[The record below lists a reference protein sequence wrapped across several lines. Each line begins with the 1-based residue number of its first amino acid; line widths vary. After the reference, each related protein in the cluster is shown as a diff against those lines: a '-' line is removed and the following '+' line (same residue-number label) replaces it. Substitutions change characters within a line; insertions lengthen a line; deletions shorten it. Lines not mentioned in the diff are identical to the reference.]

1 MPQKISPCLWFNGK
15 AEEAAKFY
23 VSVFKRSKVVSV
35 ARYGDTGPGKKGDA
49 MVVVFRL
56 EGQEFMIL
64 NGGPGFEHSWAMSLF
79 VHCKDQKEVDAF
91 WRKLLK
97 GGGKESQCGWLTDK
111 YGVSWQVIP
120 DQLMKLQS
128 AKDPAKRERVMKAMM
143 KMVKIDVK
151 KLEQAA
157 AGA

>member
-1 MPQKISPCLWFNGK
+1 MPQKISTCLWFNGK

-23 VSVFKRSKVVSV
+23 VSVFKRSKVASIS
-35 ARYGDTGPGKKGDA
+35 RYGDTGPGKKGDA
-49 MVVVFRL
+49 MMVVFRL

-64 NGGPGFEHSWAMSLF
+64 NGGPGFQHSPAMSLY
-79 VHCKDQKEVDAF
+79 VHCKDQKEVDAL

-111 YGVSWQVIP
+111 FGVSWQIIP
-120 DQLMKLQS
+120 DQLPKLLMS
-128 AKDPAKRERVMKAMM
+128 RDEGKSYRAMKAMM
-143 KMVKIDVK
+143 QMVKIDIK